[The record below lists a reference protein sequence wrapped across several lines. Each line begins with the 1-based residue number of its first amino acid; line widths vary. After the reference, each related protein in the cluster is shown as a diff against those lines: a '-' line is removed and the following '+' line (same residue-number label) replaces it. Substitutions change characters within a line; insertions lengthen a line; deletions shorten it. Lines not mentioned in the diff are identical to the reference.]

1 MVIQVMLIKL
11 DISILIQEELRR
23 WWIGRMEGKLFS
35 MIYMARQATQVH
47 LYGNWEQV
55 LKGFINSKLAYI
67 LDSIAKVNSLPRH
80 I

>member
-23 WWIGRMEGKLFS
+23 WWIGRMEGKLLS